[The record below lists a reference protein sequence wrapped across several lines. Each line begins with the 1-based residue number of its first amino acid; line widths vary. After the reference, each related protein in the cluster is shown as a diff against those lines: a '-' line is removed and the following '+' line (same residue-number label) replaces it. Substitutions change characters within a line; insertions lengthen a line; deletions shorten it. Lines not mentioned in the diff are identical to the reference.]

1 METMSSRYEGA
12 LSFAHRSSPG
22 AKISMADIDIVD
34 RQCRDPRYSHEGGW
48 TTKGKGKR
56 KDRQE
61 DSGVLPELKKRLIT
75 SPSKRVERRGSV
87 CFAKG
92 VWKGKAKRRDS
103 TRLELGVG
111 GLGRCW
117 EVTYDGRSPLFS
129 WCFFSAQARL

>member
-1 METMSSRYEGA
+1 METTSSRYEGA

-56 KDRQE
+56 KDRQ

-75 SPSKRVERRGSV
+75 SLGKRVERRGSV

-92 VWKGKAKRRDS
+92 VLERKGE
-103 TRLELGVG
+103 T
-111 GLGRCW
+111 
-117 EVTYDGRSPLFS
+117 
-129 WCFFSAQARL
+129 ARLDSNWGGRA